1 MTNRQ
6 VETSRE
12 IRLWITGIVGPAVLA
27 AGTIIAGDPELRA
40 QFVGWTK
47 KQIKRIKDKLR
58 KKEGEQNA

>member
-12 IRLWITGIVGPAVLA
+12 IRLWITGIFGPAALA
-27 AGTIIAGDPELRA
+27 AATIVAGDPELRS

-47 KQIKRIKDKLR
+47 KQIKRIKDKLK
-58 KKEGEQNA
+58 KKEV